1 MSTKELYDKS
11 FTYPIVRN
19 YEFSEESLTELEH
32 FEDNLN
38 KNPNNSLALTRFIE
52 VAQKVRSGLSLKYG

>member
-19 YEFSEESLTELEH
+19 YEFSEESLAELEH